1 MGFESEFPS
10 LALPNR
16 FLRSVFLTLSAFA
29 PVTQILLAIGSKSY
43 LFRDITI
50 SIMNST
56 KTTDLK
62 QPTLLQAIG
71 AILVAAIMWGSGNVL
86 SRSLLIEGVNEIFL
100 VTLRVT
106 LIGLILFL
114 NYFLFIREKFQVTI
128 FKEATITGT
137 FSVFSVSWFFIYA
150 LQYISSGLVTLL
162 ISSAPIFTAL
172 WLKVLLKEE
181 KISKLRY
188 IAIATGFVGIFYLFV
203 TGETGLLNDGNI
215 LLGGSLAFCGV
226 QCIALATVL
235 NRKYAPKY
243 KVATWLTYQYPLVII
258 LSITAYLIFDI
269 SPQQLST
276 SQIIRVVA
284 LVVSNLSAFT
294 AFTWLIRRV
303 SALQVASV
311 DYLVPIV
318 GVTAG
323 VVFLN
328 ESFNSNVIV
337 AAVFIFISLIMNTKE
352 EFSN

>member
-1 MGFESEFPS
+1 
-10 LALPNR
+10 
-16 FLRSVFLTLSAFA
+16 
-29 PVTQILLAIGSKSY
+29 
-43 LFRDITI
+43 
-50 SIMNST
+50 MNSS
-56 KTTDLK
+56 KKTDLN
-62 QPTLLQAIG
+62 QPTLLQALG
-71 AILVAAIMWGSGNVL
+71 AILVAAVMWGSGNVL
-86 SRSLLIEGVNEIFL
+86 SRSLLIEGINEIFL

-106 LIGLILFL
+106 LIGTILFL
-114 NYFLFIREKFQVTI
+114 NYFLFIREKFQITI

-137 FSVFSVSWFFIYA
+137 FSVFSISWFFIYA

-188 IAIATGFVGIFYLFV
+188 ISIATGFVGILYLFA

-276 SQIIRVVA
+276 SQIIRVAA

-328 ESFNSNVIV
+328 ESFNSNIIV
-337 AAVFIFISLIMNTKE
+337 AAVFIFISLLMNTKE

>member
-1 MGFESEFPS
+1 
-10 LALPNR
+10 
-16 FLRSVFLTLSAFA
+16 
-29 PVTQILLAIGSKSY
+29 
-43 LFRDITI
+43 
-50 SIMNST
+50 MNST
-56 KTTDLK
+56 KTTNPK

-128 FKEATITGT
+128 FKEATITGI

-276 SQIIRVVA
+276 SQIIRVAA

-337 AAVFIFISLIMNTKE
+337 AAVFIFISLLMNTKE